1 MYVSFFVFRVATI
14 SGAYLTVQ
22 SFALVIVSTSNK
34 ATVTIVKIRGLESD
48 KELSFKFLRRSS
60 HFVMR
65 RSLNNQREN
74 TEKPIKFRGFKLK
87 GAPACLVIQ
96 SLSE

>member
-1 MYVSFFVFRVATI
+1 MKHTSMYVSFFVFRVATI

-22 SFALVIVSTSNK
+22 SFALMLVSTCNK

-60 HFVMR
+60 HFV
-65 RSLNNQREN
+65 
-74 TEKPIKFRGFKLK
+74 TAKKP
-87 GAPACLVIQ
+87 
-96 SLSE
+96 E